1 MCLVGEGVFV
11 FIKDYIF
18 LSQYI
23 QLQVKTDRVYDL
35 QIKWKEFLTPTP
47 LYDLITY
54 LSACLAFNMQ
64 TSTVVGSIQDNTKTF
79 TTPSMSHFID
89 LAFFEEHGQAL
100 HVFSIV
106 HLSIPLPKLGWS
118 HIGGTY
124 TFYSLRHLIWL
135 SYLF

>member
-54 LSACLAFNMQ
+54 
-64 TSTVVGSIQDNTKTF
+64 
-79 TTPSMSHFID
+79 
-89 LAFFEEHGQAL
+89 
-100 HVFSIV
+100 
-106 HLSIPLPKLGWS
+106 
-118 HIGGTY
+118 
-124 TFYSLRHLIWL
+124 
-135 SYLF
+135 